1 MKGITGEKDMIKCA
15 IIEDDA
21 KQAKK
26 LESHIEKFGL
36 DNGEFFETTSFSNAV
51 AFLENYTA
59 DFDVAFI
66 DIRMPYIDGMQA
78 ARMLRE
84 KDDRI
89 IIVFVTSLAQYA
101 IEGYAVNAADYVL
114 KPVEYAE
121 FALTMARV
129 MRRLSKKEDM
139 FTLHTKEVNVR
150 IKLAAILYI
159 ETDGH
164 NLIYHTHGKDYV
176 RYAPLKT
183 AVKELEGKGFSL
195 CNRCYL
201 VNLSHVKNIAGMTVT
216 VGGTELQISQP
227 RKKQFIADFKA
238 FTGG

>member
-1 MKGITGEKDMIKCA
+1 MIKCA

-21 KQAKK
+21 TQAAA
-26 LESHIEKFGL
+26 LERHIEKFGIES
-36 DNGEFFETTSFSNAV
+36 GEFFEVKSFSNAV
-51 AFLENYTA
+51 TFLENYTA

-78 ARMLRE
+78 AKLLRK
-84 KDDRI
+84 KDERI
-89 IIVFVTSLAQYA
+89 LIVFVTSLAQYA
-101 IEGYAVNAADYVL
+101 IDGYSVNATDYVL

-129 MRRLSKKEDM
+129 MRKLNKKEDV
-139 FTLHTKEVNVR
+139 FTLHTKEGNVR
-150 IKLAAILYI
+150 IKISAILYV

-164 NLIYHTHGKDYV
+164 NLIYHTPDKDYV

-183 AVKELEGKGFSL
+183 AVKELEGKSFSL

-201 VNLSHVKNIAGMTVT
+201 VNLSHVQNIAGQQVT
-216 VGGTELQISQP
+216 VGGVELQISQP
-227 RKKQFIADFKA
+227 RKKQFLADFNTY
-238 FTGG
+238 TGG